1 MSHGREHRG
10 LCQKYY
16 ILSLFFCGIL
26 PVNAIESWSSLF
38 KHEFKD
44 ISRKKAGCWFE
55 IKAELKRLSSPLKN
69 ICLTKPIKVAF
80 NWRKTN
86 FLLPRFSL
94 LCRQH
99 SSLQAFLDQ
108 KNGRK
113 QKCNLID
120 VTLDDVITDIKQ
132 IYNMMLFPIKPPGGL
147 FVSSYL
153 RWAPEGWNFTCWGI
167 WEGWQ
172 ICHFGW

>member
-1 MSHGREHRG
+1 M
-10 LCQKYY
+10 
-16 ILSLFFCGIL
+16 
-26 PVNAIESWSSLF
+26 PN
-38 KHEFKD
+38 
-44 ISRKKAGCWFE
+44 KAHK
-55 IKAELKRLSSPLKN
+55 I
-69 ICLTKPIKVAF
+69 TF
-80 NWRKTN
+80 NWRKTH

-120 VTLDDVITDIKQ
+120 VTLDDVTMDIKQ

-147 FVSSYL
+147 FISSHL
-153 RWAPEGWNFTCWGI
+153 RWAPEGWNFTCWDI

-172 ICHFGW
+172 ICHFGWWKDPKGPADAILGWQSRENVPFLQFINSLDTVHLQQLKACKGFN

>member
-1 MSHGREHRG
+1 MS
-10 LCQKYY
+10 K
-16 ILSLFFCGIL
+16 ILYFKLVFLWNF
-26 PVNAIESWSSLF
+26 ARKIESWSSLF

-120 VTLDDVITDIKQ
+120 VTLDDVTTDIKQ
-132 IYNMMLFPIKPPGGL
+132 IYNMMLFPIKPSGGL